1 MVLGSLFFL
10 TNYVIINIQIK
21 HYLTRECVYMKKIL
35 FGLVLVLF
43 GIFSLFCR
51 TEIHGVYYGLWNFYS
66 WFPFI
71 GVGLGL
77 WGLLEKDK

>member
-1 MVLGSLFFL
+1 
-10 TNYVIINIQIK
+10 
-21 HYLTRECVYMKKIL
+21 MKKIL